1 MILLFFPEISESTV
15 IDHTFTAGLFF
26 ARFKELKIGKTQH
39 RKKQRKANFSK
50 KLQVPESYQY
60 FSQKPQDSCHYK
72 GPILIDF

>member
-1 MILLFFPEISESTV
+1 MILLFFPEISGSTV

-26 ARFKELKIGKTQH
+26 ARFKELKIGTAQKE
-39 RKKQRKANFSK
+39 KQRKANFSK